1 MVCPHYPWGGANLL
15 LPGRRWCRRSRRSGE
30 QQSELRRI
38 EKLVKPH
45 FARARVG
52 TSLRVVR
59 HDPDLRYAV
68 AGLQATFTPGR
79 SGQRAFLAVR
89 NHFPGQVSAQAQNE
103 TRVEKVRR
111 DAGDEL
117 MSNGV
122 RRAEHVSSRICALLD
137 TPDNWVPFLG
147 IGLQQLRDGLAVQ
160 DHSKLPAEID
170 HVLDAGVHAL
180 TAGRAVSVSGLSAE
194 EDAAVAPYGRGTWA
208 CREPAAPGHVGH
220 LDRYG
225 RAFGEGIPQVVRRGL
240 ATISRTRLRVRGKA
254 PETTRA

>member
-1 MVCPHYPWGGANLL
+1 MVCPHYPWRGANLL

-38 EKLVKPH
+38 EKLVEPH
-45 FARARVG
+45 FARACVG

-59 HDPDLRYAV
+59 QDPDLRYAV
-68 AGLQATFTPGR
+68 AGLQATWTAGR

-122 RRAEHVSSRICALLD
+122 RRAEHGSSRICALLD
-137 TPDNWVPFLG
+137 TPDNWVPVLG
-147 IGLQQLRDGLAVQ
+147 ISLQQLRDGLAVQ
-160 DHSKLPAEID
+160 DHGELPAEID

-180 TAGRAVSVSGLSAE
+180 PAGGAGRGGGVSPE
-194 EDAAVAPYGRGTWA
+194 EDRALAPAGGDARARRG
-208 CREPAAPGHVGH
+208 PAAPTHPPPP
-220 LDRYG
+220 L
-225 RAFGEGIPQVVRRGL
+225 PPPPP
-240 ATISRTRLRVRGKA
+240 T
-254 PETTRA
+254 PP